1 MSQLLLAQGIWVP
14 RGKGYLILPKHIV
27 DCQFQKTFCRQGGIN
42 SSQMFVNVFVGVGM
56 KVDNLHN
63 AMLGNWVLVG
73 YFVGCMIAVM
83 AGGRGLHLKYLF
95 ALGFLLIGAAALFMY
110 FEVQTEGMY
119 ERMKWPVIIRA
130 TGMMLLYTLTAV
142 HANQRMPFRLMST
155 WVCIMLSVRM
165 VIAPGIGSAL
175 YSNVLQQRQQTY
187 VARFAQDFDRTEAET
202 ARTYDR
208 TVMGM
213 KMQGKSDAEAQ
224 HMAALSLK
232 GKVQVQATLTAVK
245 EMAGWTVYGCL
256 AAAVLTL
263 LVPWRK
269 RQLKP
274 EEATAE
280 G

>member
-1 MSQLLLAQGIWVP
+1 M
-14 RGKGYLILPKHIV
+14 
-27 DCQFQKTFCRQGGIN
+27 
-42 SSQMFVNVFVGVGM
+42 
-56 KVDNLHN
+56 
-63 AMLGNWVLVG
+63 
-73 YFVGCMIAVM
+73 
-83 AGGRGLHLKYLF
+83 
-95 ALGFLLIGAAALFMY
+95 
-110 FEVQTEGMY
+110 
-119 ERMKWPVIIRA
+119 
-130 TGMMLLYTLTAV
+130 
-142 HANQRMPFRLMST
+142 
-155 WVCIMLSVRM
+155 
-165 VIAPGIGSAL
+165 
-175 YSNVLQQRQQTY
+175 
-187 VARFAQDFDRTEAET
+187 ARFAQDFDRTEAET

-280 G
+280 D